1 MKKLFLIAAA
11 LFTAISFNAC
21 TNDDHENGGG
31 SSGIRL
37 VSQIIYQ
44 NENGKTNI
52 HKFDYDNQDRV
63 TRITSDNGYT
73 EFTYSGNKV
82 TIIEHYEWVN
92 NDIYHE
98 TYHATLNEQGYIET
112 LSEDDGSISYYSYDK
127 NGYVS
132 RLTWNDADH
141 DVQCTWSNGD
151 LIHERITGDDPID
164 CNYEYTDYPAKQN
177 IDIYAFTCGY
187 CHVDDPEL
195 IGAVGLV
202 GRKNAHL
209 IKSDTSSEGDYTSF
223 SYELDSNGNP
233 TKVTETYEYETEY
246 RTRIYKILYK

>member
-1 MKKLFLIAAA
+1 MKKLFLIVAAMFA
-11 LFTAISFNAC
+11 VVPFLAC
-21 TNDDHENGGG
+21 SDDDDNGGG
-31 SSGIRL
+31 SHASI

-44 NENGKTNI
+44 NEDGETWI

-63 TRITSDNGYT
+63 TRITFDNGYT
-73 EFTYSGNKV
+73 EFIYSGNKV
-82 TIIEHYEWVN
+82 TITEHYEGEN
-92 NDIYHE
+92 YIYHE
-98 TYHATLNEQGYIET
+98 TYHATLNEQGYIAT

-151 LIHERITGDDPID
+151 LIHERVTGDDPID
-164 CNYEYTDYPAKQN
+164 CNYEYTNYPAKQN
-177 IDIYAFTCGY
+177 IDIYAFACGY
-187 CHVDDPEL
+187 CHVDDPEF
-195 IGAVGLV
+195 IGAAGLV

-209 IKSDTSSEGDYTSF
+209 IKSDTSSEGDYMSF

-233 TKVTETYEYETEY
+233 TKVTETLEYETEY

>member
-1 MKKLFLIAAA
+1 MKKLFLIVSAMFAVVPF
-11 LFTAISFNAC
+11 LAC
-21 TNDDHENGGG
+21 SDDDDNGGG
-31 SSGIRL
+31 SHASI

-44 NENGKTNI
+44 NEDGETWI

-73 EFTYSGNKV
+73 EFIYSGNKV
-82 TIIEHYEWVN
+82 TITEHYEGEN
-92 NDIYHE
+92 YIYHE
-98 TYHATLNEQGYIET
+98 TYHATLNEQGYIAT

-127 NGYVS
+127 NGHIS

-151 LIHERITGDDPID
+151 LIHECITGDDPID
-164 CNYEYTDYPAKQN
+164 CNYEYTNYPAKQN
-177 IDIYAFTCGY
+177 IDIYAFACGY

-195 IGAVGLV
+195 IGAAGLV
-202 GRKNAHL
+202 GRKNTHL
-209 IKSDTSSEGDYTSF
+209 IKSGTSSEGDYTSF

-233 TKVTETYEYETEY
+233 TKVTETYKYGTEY

>member
-1 MKKLFLIAAA
+1 MKKLFLIVAAMFA
-11 LFTAISFNAC
+11 VVPFLAC
-21 TNDDHENGGG
+21 SDDDDNGGG
-31 SSGIRL
+31 SHASI

-44 NENGKTNI
+44 NEDGETVI
-52 HKFDYDNQDRV
+52 WKFDYDNQGH
-63 TRITSDNGYT
+63 ITKIYSDYSTTLFSYAAGKVEIT
-73 EFTYSGNKV
+73 ESYDGEDYVYS
-82 TIIEHYEWVN
+82 
-92 NDIYHE
+92 
-98 TYHATLNEQGYIET
+98 ATLNGQGYIAT
-112 LSEDDGSISYYSYDK
+112 LSEDDGNISYYSYDK

-151 LIHERITGDDPID
+151 LIHERVTGDDPID
-164 CNYEYTDYPAKQN
+164 CNYEYTNYPAKQN

-187 CHVDDPEL
+187 CHVDDPEF
-195 IGAVGLV
+195 IGAAGLV

-209 IKSDTSSEGDYTSF
+209 IKSDTSSEGDYMSF

-233 TKVTETYEYETEY
+233 TKVTETYKYGTEY